1 MTPERAARLERVTKE
16 TSIELELDL
25 ERPSDPD
32 VSTGIAF
39 LDHMIAQM
47 AKHSGVGLRL
57 RARGDLEVDSHH
69 LVEDTGIA
77 LGEAL
82 AEALGDKEGLSR
94 FGAALVPLDEA
105 LAEVALDLSGRPF
118 LRYQVPNLGVVGQFD
133 LWLLEHFFQSLVNSA
148 KVTLHVALREGSN
161 PHHCAEA
168 IFKAFGRALGDA
180 IRPDSRYTTGVPSTK
195 GRL

>member
-118 LRYQVPNLGVVGQFD
+118 LRYQVPNLGVLGQFD

>member
-1 MTPERAARLERVTKE
+1 MTPGRAARLERVTKE

-32 VSTGIAF
+32 VSTGIGF

-47 AKHSGVGLRL
+47 AKHSGIGLRL
-57 RARGDLEVDSHH
+57 RARGDLDVDNHH

-82 AEALGDKEGLSR
+82 AEALGDKEGLNR

-118 LRYQVPNLGVVGQFD
+118 LRYQVPNLGVLGQFD

-180 IRPDSRYTTGVPSTK
+180 IRPDTRYTSVVPSTK

>member
-47 AKHSGVGLRL
+47 AKHSGIGLRL

-118 LRYQVPNLGVVGQFD
+118 LRYQVPNLGVLGQFD